1 MEARCRFYRRV
12 LDRNPDN
19 LSIWMKYG
27 HSRKEMGNFGEAES
41 AYRAA
46 AARNTSSPEPRL
58 HLGHILKMQGR
69 QQEAEAT
76 YLQVIGLHTSNPE
89 ALSGLESLG
98 WSERQLTALAKL
110 LNQRVGLQG
119 SDDQSHAARAKA
131 QSSSRVTLESR
142 SCNTSMD
149 RLGERRKAR
158 AWRKRSRSIGASEVT
173 YYRGRQEFGGLKSD
187 QVKRL
192 KTRADVIRHS
202 TGSRKW

>member
-1 MEARCRFYRRV
+1 MPHFPERGNDLREQFRDITRRRDWVARVRRLRRASLPLKDEWLQRGRRPVVAQLFWRTHSRTTMLSLRRKRSEISLTNNADRAFEAGQWRRAADLYRRV

-69 QQEAEAT
+69 QQEAEAA
-76 YLQVIGLHTSNPE
+76 YLQVIGLHASNPE

-98 WSERQLTALAKL
+98 WSERQLTALRHIAEP
-110 LNQRVGLQG
+110 
-119 SDDQSHAARAKA
+119 A
-131 QSSSRVTLESR
+131 
-142 SCNTSMD
+142 
-149 RLGERRKAR
+149 
-158 AWRKRSRSIGASEVT
+158 
-173 YYRGRQEFGGLKSD
+173 GGTP
-187 QVKRL
+187 RE
-192 KTRADVIRHS
+192 
-202 TGSRKW
+202 